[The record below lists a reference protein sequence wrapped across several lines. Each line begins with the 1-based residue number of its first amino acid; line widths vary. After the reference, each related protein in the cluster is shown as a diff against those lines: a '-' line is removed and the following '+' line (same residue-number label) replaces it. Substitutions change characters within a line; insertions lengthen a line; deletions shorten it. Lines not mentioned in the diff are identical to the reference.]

1 MTPLLCLKRLVDK
14 EAPPPHTLRAV
25 LREYGQFVGA
35 GGAAAQYKYP
45 DALLAKAFEHL
56 HELRLVAPLAELRR
70 RRQPPPDLAPVR
82 LAVDASMVDEYL
94 QSGAVCPL
102 AIQRW
107 GLNKE

>member
-1 MTPLLCLKRLVDK
+1 M
-14 EAPPPHTLRAV
+14 
-25 LREYGQFVGA
+25 
-35 GGAAAQYKYP
+35 
-45 DALLAKAFEHL
+45 AKAFEHL